1 MSLDSTLFSLLF
13 GAVVLV
19 GPILLAIG
27 IPRAVRGK
35 DYDLFTELA

>member
-1 MSLDSTLFSLLF
+1 MEFDPSLFSLLF

-19 GPILLAIG
+19 GPILLAIT

-35 DYDLFTELA
+35 DYDLFAELG